1 MRPLSRLLLI
11 RPLELLLN
19 AQLCRLL
26 RKRKNTTPPLP
37 HLDPP

>member
-1 MRPLSRLLLI
+1 MRRLSRLLLI
-11 RPLELLLN
+11 RPLELLLT

-26 RKRKNTTPPLP
+26 RLRKRTASLT